1 MSDKPFDRQA
11 YDFPIEGWCAT
22 EIFWA
27 LERFFAPE
35 GGFSKPGP
43 VCEIGVHHGKFLIG
57 AHNALGG
64 TKALGIDI
72 FEDQARNVDGSGK
85 GSLESF
91 RSAIAAH
98 ALRPGEVDSLAM
110 DSFEIGARDIDEL
123 LSRYGR
129 FKVFSVDGGHTP
141 EHVMNDM
148 RIAQEMTAQD
158 GIILVDDFFAPHWP
172 GVTEGMHRLFAS
184 HGVRFAP
191 FLSLTN
197 KLFLTGLSFHERA
210 LQHARQVT
218 PELAGQFEFRPVSF
232 FGYPSLSGVG
242 Y

>member
-1 MSDKPFDRQA
+1 MSEKPFNASA
-11 YDFPIEGWCAT
+11 YEFPIEGWCAT

-27 LERFFAPE
+27 LERLFAAD
-35 GGFSKPGP
+35 GGFSRPGP

-64 TKALGIDI
+64 MRSLGIDI
-72 FEDQARNVDGSGK
+72 FEDQGRNVDGSGK

-91 RSAIAAH
+91 RGAIANH
-98 ALRPGEVDSLAM
+98 AVRPDAIDSLAM
-110 DSFEIGARDIDEL
+110 DSFELGVREIDEL

-141 EHVMNDM
+141 EHVINDM
-148 RIAQEMTAQD
+148 RVAQEMTAQD

-172 GVTEGMHRLFAS
+172 GVTEGLHRLFAS
-184 HGVRFAP
+184 SGVRFAP

-197 KLFLTGLSFHERA
+197 KLFLTGLSFQTRA
-210 LQHARQVT
+210 LEHARRIT
-218 PELAGQFEFRPVSF
+218 PELSNRFEFRPVTF
-232 FGYPSLSGVG
+232 FGYPSLSAVG
-242 Y
+242 F